1 MNSSE
6 IFARQVFALSPA
18 ILEGAY
24 SAYQQGDQIRSDIL
38 EDVAGF
44 KRLRDYQ
51 PESVA
56 IDKLTIPPGGGI
68 HDYYSQAPYWF
79 PDPALPGGLPY
90 IRKDGEFNPEAVSES
105 SDHKKMN
112 RMISNIYAFSVLFF
126 FTRNDDAAA
135 KAVELLRHWFLNPG
149 TAMNPHLNFGQAI
162 PGINTG
168 RDAGIIETHIFIQ
181 VIDAMTMLKDSSH
194 WTASDKD
201 GMKSWMTSYLD
212 WLRQSKIGHDEKNA
226 PNNHGIWYI
235 ALAMKLAA
243 WCRLDAIVEEY
254 IAQARARISIQ
265 ICADGSIPEE
275 LKRTQSWGYSI
286 FCISAF
292 LAAATIAQEY
302 GADLFNYQTGDGAGI
317 RRSVDF
323 LSGFASG
330 VKPWTFPEIYAFAP
344 EKLNPVLYIAALNY
358 RDDKYLHILEALP
371 AYDDM
376 AGTLFFR

>member
-1 MNSSE
+1 MNPAGC
-6 IFARQVFALSPA
+6 FARQVFSLSPA
-18 ILEGAY
+18 ILERAY
-24 SAYQQGDQIRSDIL
+24 SSYRNNDQVRLDIVKEL
-38 EDVAGF
+38 AAFE
-44 KRLRDYQ
+44 RLRDYQ

-56 IDKLTIPPGGGI
+56 IDKLIIPPGGSI

-112 RMISNIYAFSVLFF
+112 RMISNIYAFSVLFI
-126 FTRNDDAAA
+126 FTRDETAAA
-135 KAVELLRHWFLNPG
+135 KAVGLLRHWFLNPG

-181 VIDAMTMLKDSSH
+181 VIDAMIMLKDSSH

-201 GMKSWMTSYLD
+201 GMKSWMASYLD
-212 WLRQSKIGHDEKNA
+212 WLRQSKIGQDEKNA

-243 WCRLDAIVEEY
+243 WCCRDAMVEEY
-254 IAQARARISIQ
+254 IAQARERIAMQ
-265 ICADGSIPEE
+265 ICPDGSMPEE

-292 LAAATIAQEY
+292 LAAAAIAREY
-302 GADLFNYQTGDGAGI
+302 GEDLFNYQTRDGAGI
-317 RRSVDF
+317 RRSIDF
-323 LSGFASG
+323 LTEFASG
-330 VKPWTFPEIYAFAP
+330 VKSWTFPELYAFAP
-344 EKLNPVLYIAALNY
+344 EKLTPVLYIGALNY
-358 RDDKYLHILEALP
+358 RDDKYLRVLETLP

-376 AGTLFFR
+376 SGALFFR